1 MSEIDHSRL
10 LPFPGKILVAGANGI
25 TGKLIVYRLCQLGMS
40 VRAFVHE
47 ANRISDT
54 RNIEVV
60 EGNALDQPDCVRAA
74 SGYDSIICTIGER
87 FIPKDHSIVDGDGII
102 NLVVAA
108 QTAGVRRFIVI
119 PSIGVGDTWDWLP
132 FPVKWFFQLFGFVPI
147 LKEKE
152 RSEAHLR
159 KTKLDWSIIYPAMLT
174 NSKMTSE
181 PLIVKDGRAGGIS
194 SRYAVADTVCRC
206 LGSPNSF
213 GSDLIVVNG
222 YMRTLLASEVPF
234 KMDIPWELW

>member
-10 LPFPGKILVAGANGI
+10 LSFPGKILVAGATSP
-25 TGKLIVYRLCQLGMS
+25 TGKLIVDRLCQFGMS
-40 VRAFVHE
+40 TRLFVRDK
-47 ANRISDT
+47 NRLSDS
-54 RNIEVV
+54 RNIDVV
-60 EGNALDQPDCVRAA
+60 DGNALDQPDCVRAA
-74 SGYDSIICTIGER
+74 SGCDAIICTIGER

-102 NLVVAA
+102 NLVDAA
-108 QTAGVRRFIVI
+108 QTAGVSRFILV
-119 PSIGVGDTWDWLP
+119 SSLGVGDTWDWLP
-132 FPVKWFFQLFGFVPI
+132 FPVKWFFRLFGLVPI

-159 KTKLDWSIIYPAMLT
+159 KTQLDWTVIYPAMLT

-222 YMRTLLASEVPF
+222 YMRTLLSNEVPF

>member
-1 MSEIDHSRL
+1 MSGIDHSRL
-10 LPFPGKILVAGANGI
+10 LSFHGKILVAGATGI
-25 TGKLIVYRLCQLGMS
+25 TGKLIVDRLCQLGMS
-40 VRAFVHE
+40 VRAFVRE
-47 ANRISDT
+47 ANRISDS

-60 EGNALDQPDCVRAA
+60 EGNALDQSDCVRAA
-74 SGYDSIICTIGER
+74 SGCDAIICTIGER

-102 NLVVAA
+102 NLVDAA
-108 QTAGVRRFIVI
+108 QTAGVSRFILV
-119 PSIGVGDTWDWLP
+119 SSLGVGDTWDWLP
-132 FPVKWFFQLFGFVPI
+132 FPVKWFFRLFGLVPI

-159 KTKLDWSIIYPAMLT
+159 KTQLDWTVIYPAMLT

-213 GSDLIVVNG
+213 ESDLIVVNG
-222 YMRTLLASEVPF
+222 YMRTLLANKVPF